1 MHNVP
6 NTHDY
11 RYTQIVYLYHQLE
24 ASNFIRMV
32 VYICIELSCRKN
44 FIVLYPCIKRKWIC
58 HMFANNVGE
67 ILLVCIYLLVQCTLP
82 FKCLISNHEIL
93 QQGWLWLEKYFCIS
107 TKAAYASKFS
117 YCCFNSTFWYI
128 YIYGGHIF
136 SDTIWLIVR
145 RILKFSNAKNIAVYF
160 VYINADS
167 AIIRRQN
174 FIAGAVWYVC
184 IYRLQTE
191 GWYYIKSE

>member
-32 VYICIELSCRKN
+32 VYICIELYCRKN

-67 ILLVCIYLLVQCTLP
+67 ILLVCIHLLVQCTLP

-136 SDTIWLIVR
+136 SDTIWLIVQ
-145 RILKFSNAKNIAVYF
+145 RILKFSNAKWHCSIL
-160 VYINADS
+160 
-167 AIIRRQN
+167 
-174 FIAGAVWYVC
+174 C
-184 IYRLQTE
+184 IYKCRQCYNQASKFHCRRSLVCVYLQTSN
-191 GWYYIKSE
+191 WRMILY